1 MIACV
6 AFDFDGTL
14 VDSNQVK
21 VQSFYK
27 IVEDYDPSGCTV
39 TEVLQRCSHKDRYG
53 ITCELVREFM
63 AKGLIPPHTGTE
75 TLGLQWAETY
85 TTTCETAVVGC
96 PEVPGASGILSW
108 LLNQEIP
115 LYLNSRTPAKAL
127 NRLVTLRNLSHYFS
141 GIYGAPA
148 SKLEN
153 LRHIQELTQAKP
165 DEMLFVGDSEDDLE
179 AAGTFGC
186 HFAGV
191 ILGDHSRF
199 SQIPSLHVTNLDKLR
214 AIVQNLQENRNT
226 LTPNH

>member
-21 VQSFYK
+21 VQSFYE

-39 TEVLQRCSHKDRYG
+39 TEVLQRCSNEDRYG
-53 ITCELVREFM
+53 ITRELAREFM
-63 AKGLIPPHTGTE
+63 AKGLIPPQTDTGIV
-75 TLGLQWAETY
+75 GLQWAETY
-85 TTTCETAVVGC
+85 TATCETAIARS

-108 LLNQEIP
+108 LLNEGIP
-115 LYLNSRTPAKAL
+115 LYLNSRTPTEAL
-127 NRLVTLRNLSHYFS
+127 NRLVALRDLTHFFS

-165 DEMLFVGDSEDDLE
+165 AEMLFVGDSEDDRK
-179 AAGTFGC
+179 AADELGC

-191 ILGDHSRF
+191 ILRYNSRF
-199 SQIPSLHVTNLDKLR
+199 RQIPSIHVTNLKELR
-214 AIVQNLQENRNT
+214 AVVEDLQENRNIVA
-226 LTPNH
+226 PNN

>member
-1 MIACV
+1 MMACV
-6 AFDFDGTL
+6 TFDFDGTL

-27 IVEDYDPSGCTV
+27 IVENYDPSGCTV

-53 ITCELVREFM
+53 ITRELAREFM
-63 AKGLIPPHTGTE
+63 AKGLIPPHTGPE
-75 TLGLQWAETY
+75 VLGLQWAETY
-85 TTTCETAVVGC
+85 TTTCETAIVGC
-96 PEVPGASGILSW
+96 PEIPGASGILSW

-115 LYLNSRTPAKAL
+115 LYLNSRTPTKAL
-127 NRLVTLRNLSHYFS
+127 NRLVTRRNLTHYFS

-153 LRHIQELTQAKP
+153 LLHIQELTQAKP
-165 DEMLFVGDSEDDLE
+165 EEMLFVGDSEDDWR
-179 AAGTFGC
+179 AAAEFGC

-191 ILGDHSRF
+191 ILGGNSRF
-199 SQIPSLHVTNLDKLR
+199 TQMPPRHMTNLAELR
-214 AIVQNLQENRNT
+214 AIVENLQEKRND